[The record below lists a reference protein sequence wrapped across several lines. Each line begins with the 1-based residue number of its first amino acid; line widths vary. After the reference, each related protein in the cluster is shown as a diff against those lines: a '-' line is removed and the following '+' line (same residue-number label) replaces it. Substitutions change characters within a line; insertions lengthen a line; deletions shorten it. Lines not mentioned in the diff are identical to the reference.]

1 MTIHGNSRFAC
12 GLLFCSF
19 VDNMAARSRGFGFA
33 CRAICMISFSSV
45 EVSSYHQISLQF
57 SFATV
62 CNVSLK
68 PAWSSKLCVRKWVG
82 ISSHRAE
89 GVGATPRANVKS
101 IHQESQ
107 GSGHI
112 RLECTIWNPHE
123 DEEDSTWRWRGRAIG
138 LFPWSNRHSG
148 GMPGTVYSFQGVHG
162 FLHAK
167 KGSKPRSTLGHRVV
181 LGRDQSGQ
189 PTAPPQQAKDPGD
202 LLDFRGVRHCWPL
215 QWAPVVYSLQREKR
229 WGQQDWGVD
238 SAVAASDWC
247 FLPAT

>member
-1 MTIHGNSRFAC
+1 MREAKVLMGLIVKMPPCESFTLPIGHVHVQCDILIPQVAMKKTLAEFQLVSYIHGGCSCVACEFLLLRSFDLRYSSFCIGVDNMTVHGNSRFAC
-12 GLLFCSF
+12 DLLFCSF

-45 EVSSYHQISLQF
+45 AVSSYHQISLQF
-57 SFATV
+57 RFATV

-89 GVGATPRANVKS
+89 GVGTTPRANVKS

-123 DEEDSTWRWRGRAIG
+123 DEEDST
-138 LFPWSNRHSG
+138 
-148 GMPGTVYSFQGVHG
+148 
-162 FLHAK
+162 
-167 KGSKPRSTLGHRVV
+167 
-181 LGRDQSGQ
+181 
-189 PTAPPQQAKDPGD
+189 
-202 LLDFRGVRHCWPL
+202 
-215 QWAPVVYSLQREKR
+215 
-229 WGQQDWGVD
+229 
-238 SAVAASDWC
+238 
-247 FLPAT
+247 